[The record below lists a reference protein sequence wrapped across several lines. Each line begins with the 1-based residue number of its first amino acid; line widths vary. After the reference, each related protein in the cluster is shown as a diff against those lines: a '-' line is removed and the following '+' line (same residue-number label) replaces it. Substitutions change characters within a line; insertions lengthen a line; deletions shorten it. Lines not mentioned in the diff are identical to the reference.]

1 MLSHAGLRQAGRH
14 CISFKHRDKVPQA
27 SLLHAQVWS
36 VVALPD
42 SSGFLSASA
51 DHDVKFW
58 EWELRTDAAAGSA
71 QRWGAR
77 LHAPCARSC
86 KS

>member
-1 MLSHAGLRQAGRH
+1 M
-14 CISFKHRDKVPQA
+14 
-27 SLLHAQVWS
+27 QVWS

-58 EWELRTDAAAGSA
+58 EWELLVGEGAGA
-71 QRWGAR
+71 TRR
-77 LHAPCARSC
+77 
-86 KS
+86 

>member
-1 MLSHAGLRQAGRH
+1 VLRTGR
-14 CISFKHRDKVPQA
+14 
-27 SLLHAQVWS
+27 QVWS
-36 VVALPD
+36 LVALPD

-71 QRWGAR
+71 QQCV
-77 LHAPCARSC
+77 LTHAPAHCMHA
-86 KS
+86 